1 MTRMIKSKQNKTID
15 ILNSRRIELGEQ
27 AYEMILQTIIETFDE
42 LKFGADVNGVTND
55 LLHLIQTRSNF
66 SSY

>member
-1 MTRMIKSKQNKTID
+1 MVKSKQNKTID

-55 LLHLIQTRSNF
+55 LLHLIQTRRKIH
-66 SSY
+66 